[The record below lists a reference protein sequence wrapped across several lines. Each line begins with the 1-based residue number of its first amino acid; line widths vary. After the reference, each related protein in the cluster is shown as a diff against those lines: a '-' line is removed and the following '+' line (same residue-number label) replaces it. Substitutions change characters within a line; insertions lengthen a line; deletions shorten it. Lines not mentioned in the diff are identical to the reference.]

1 MIKVWR
7 CRLKEYA
14 WRALL
19 LVVME
24 MYDRFETFTV
34 AIIKINRCI
43 HKIKA
48 EVMAQFDL
56 KSQHVSCLYYL
67 LDANGLTATELCE
80 ICAEDKSAISRAI
93 DYLEKRGLIYCDSA
107 AKKRYKALLTLTDEG
122 RMIAK
127 IVDDKIKEVL
137 AQSAAGLSKEE
148 HESFYKS
155 LLTIAANLQ
164 RICGDEE

>member
-1 MIKVWR
+1 
-7 CRLKEYA
+7 
-14 WRALL
+14 
-19 LVVME
+19 

-43 HKIKA
+43 HKIKT

-93 DYLEKRGLIYCDSA
+93 DYLEQRGLIYCDST
-107 AKKRYKALLTLTDEG
+107 AKKRYKALLMLTDE
-122 RMIAK
+122 
-127 IVDDKIKEVL
+127 VL
-137 AQSAAGLSKEE
+137 SQSAAGLSKEE

-164 RICGDEE
+164 RICGDE